1 MITLN
6 ITDHLERKIIH
17 NESPHATSHDSQMNY
32 SIEEEDK
39 VKETR
44 PSSEKSNKHHPDRLI
59 NQESNQDERGN
70 ESLEMRKAIDVDQTV
85 LDCFDEA
92 TDSDSGIYSLYDSVI
107 LTRQQ
112 WELGSQQPF
121 SFTPDLDKKFL
132 SDAFHESRSLRVL
145 LEAFHDNSYLKFE
158 EEMVISLRER
168 QDLLRNYET
177 KIELEKVETNESI
190 NTLKHKIFEQNTNQI
205 FLLRFQTIMDQI
217 DQITNLIFGIE
228 MKIERCS
235 YNEFNIIDVEH
246 WRGKLADAV
255 SIKNRHNECLNKL
268 IQDNLSSDHQTQ
280 LQDKICA
287 KQKQICQLK
296 LIKAEI
302 FCSEMQLKLI
312 FM

>member
-1 MITLN
+1 MKSYFLLILDYETHGSLITLN

-17 NESPHATSHDSQMNY
+17 NESSHATSHDSQMNY

-44 PSSEKSNKHHPDRLI
+44 PSSEKPNKPYSDGLI
-59 NQESNQDERGN
+59 NQEFNQDERAN
-70 ESLEMRKAIDVDQTV
+70 ESLEMRKAINIDQGV

-107 LTRQQ
+107 LTRHQ
-112 WELGSQQPF
+112 WELGSQQPDSF
-121 SFTPDLDKKFL
+121 STISPDLDKRFL

-145 LEAFHDNSYLKFE
+145 LEGFHDNSYLQFE
-158 EEMVISLRER
+158 EEMVISLKER
-168 QDLLRNYET
+168 QDLLRKYET

-190 NTLKHKIFEQNTNQI
+190 NTLKHKIFEQNTNQL
-205 FLLRFQTIMDQI
+205 FLLKFQTIMDQI

-255 SIKNRHNECLNKL
+255 AIKNRHNERLNKL
-268 IQDNLSSDHQTQ
+268 IQENLSSDHQTQ

-287 KQKQICQLK
+287 KQKI
-296 LIKAEI
+296 
-302 FCSEMQLKLI
+302 
-312 FM
+312 